1 MRRKWNKIARL
12 NKTEVLGETRMIK
25 TTMRIL
31 PAAMLLA
38 FSGLAS
44 AAGYQALEQNAS
56 GLGTAYAGSAAI
68 ADNAA
73 TLFANPAGMSR
84 LEGFNFSMGVVG
96 VSERHKFR
104 NAGGVASGGNAGE
117 SNALPNAYLTWQ
129 FTPSLTVG
137 LGISRPYL
145 LDTRYDAG
153 WVGNASGIESELTTV
168 NINPAIAYKINELV
182 SIGAG
187 LNYQTMD
194 VRLTNTTS
202 NFKGDDSAL
211 GWNIGALFTLSPAMR
226 VGVAYRSKIE
236 HDVSGTNN
244 AVAARR
250 DIDTPGVFTLS
261 VWQQVSD
268 RWEAMGDLSH
278 TRWKSVDGFDLD
290 NAWRLAWGAGYKYS
304 DQAKL
309 KFGIAYDR
317 SPVNDS
323 KRTVRMPDNDRLWLS
338 LGGQWTFGR
347 NSVVDVGYAYRYM
360 RDAKVRDG
368 AAVGKYDSGAHVVGV
383 QYSVGF

>member
-1 MRRKWNKIARL
+1 MSNNTLR
-12 NKTEVLGETRMIK
+12 V
-25 TTMRIL
+25 L

-56 GLGTAYAGSAAI
+56 GLGVAYAGSAAV

-73 TLFANPAGMSR
+73 TMFANPAGMTR
-84 LEGFNFSMGVVG
+84 LAGFNFSMGVVG
-96 VSERHKFR
+96 VSESYKYRGT
-104 NAGGVASGGNAGE
+104 NGVSSGGNAGE

-129 FTPSLTVG
+129 FTPGLSVG

-145 LDTRYDAG
+145 LDTRYGAG
-153 WVGNASGIESELTTV
+153 WVGSASGIESELTTV
-168 NINPAIAYKINELV
+168 NINPAVAYKVNELV
-182 SIGAG
+182 SVGAG

-194 VRLTNTTS
+194 VRLTSTAAS
-202 NFKGDDSAL
+202 FKGDDNAL

-236 HDVSGTNN
+236 HDISGSNN
-244 AVAARR
+244 GVAARR

-268 RWEAMGDLSH
+268 RWEAMGELSH
-278 TRWKSVDGFDLD
+278 ARWKSVDGFDLD
-290 NAWRLAWGAGYKYS
+290 NAWRLSWGAARKYGDIS
-304 DQAKL
+304 KL
-309 KFGIAYDR
+309 KFGLAYDR

-347 NSVVDVGYAYRYM
+347 SSVLDVGYAYRYM

-368 AAVGKYDSGAHVVGV
+368 AAIGKYESGAHVVGV

>member
-1 MRRKWNKIARL
+1 MN
-12 NKTEVLGETRMIK
+12 K
-25 TTMRIL
+25 TTMRTL

-38 FSGLAS
+38 ISGLAS

-56 GLGTAYAGSAAI
+56 GLGVAYAGSAAI

-84 LEGFNFSMGVVG
+84 LEGVNFSMGVVG
-96 VSERHKFR
+96 VSERYKFR
-104 NAGGVASGGNAGE
+104 NNAGVSSGGDAGE

-129 FTPSLTVG
+129 FTPALTVG
-137 LGISRPYL
+137 LGVSRPYL

-153 WVGNASGIESELTTV
+153 WAGSASGIETELTTV
-168 NINPAIAYKINELV
+168 NVNPAIAYKV
-182 SIGAG
+182 SDVVSLGAG

-194 VRLTNTTS
+194 VRLTRTGED
-202 NFKGDDSAL
+202 FKGDDNSL
-211 GWNIGALFTLSPAMR
+211 GWNVGALFTLSPAMR

-236 HDVSGTNN
+236 HAISGTDSG
-244 AVAARR
+244 VAARR
-250 DIDTPGVFTLS
+250 DIDTPAVFTLS

-278 TRWKSVDGFDLD
+278 TRWKGVDGFDLD
-290 NAWRLAWGAGYKYS
+290 NAWRLAWGAAYKYN

-317 SPVNDS
+317 SPVTDS
-323 KRTVRMPDNDRLWLS
+323 KRTVRMPDSSRLWLS
-338 LGGQWTFGR
+338 VGGQWTFGR
-347 NSVVDVGYAYRYM
+347 SLLDVGYAYRYM
-360 RDAKVRDG
+360 RDVSIEQG
-368 AAVGKYDSGAHVVGV
+368 VIGKYDSAAHVVGV
-383 QYSVGF
+383 QYSIGF

>member
-1 MRRKWNKIARL
+1 MN
-12 NKTEVLGETRMIK
+12 K
-25 TTMRIL
+25 TTMRTL

-56 GLGTAYAGSAAI
+56 GLGVAYAGSAAI

-84 LEGFNFSMGVVG
+84 LEGVNFSVGVVG

-104 NAGGVASGGNAGE
+104 TTGGVASGGDAGE

-129 FTPSLTVG
+129 FTPALTVG

-153 WVGNASGIESELTTV
+153 WVGSAAGVDTELTTV
-168 NINPAIAYKINELV
+168 NINPAIAYKVNELV
-182 SIGAG
+182 SVGVG
-187 LNYQTMD
+187 LNYQTLD
-194 VRLTNTTS
+194 LRQTS
-202 NFKGDDSAL
+202 SAPENFKGDDKAL
-211 GWNIGALFTLSPAMR
+211 GWNVGALFTLSPAMR
-226 VGVAYRSKIE
+226 VGVAYRSEIE
-236 HDVSGTNN
+236 HDVSGRNN
-244 AVAARR
+244 GVAARR
-250 DIDTPGVFTLS
+250 DIDTPGVFALS

-278 TRWKSVDGFDLD
+278 TRWKSADFTGMRFD
-290 NAWRLAWGAGYKYS
+290 NSWRLAWGAAYKYT

-323 KRTVRMPDNDRLWLS
+323 KRTVRMPDSDRLWLS
-338 LGGQWTFGR
+338 LGAQWTFGR
-347 NSVVDVGYAYRYM
+347 NSVLDVGYAYRYM
-360 RDAKVRDG
+360 RDAKIRQPV
-368 AAVGKYDSGAHVVGV
+368 AGKYESGAHVVGV
-383 QYSVGF
+383 QYSIGF